1 MKNTQFLQFLIQ
13 KTEDMM
19 KQEFDLLVAAVK
31 RLEADD
37 QAKSATITSQQTE
50 IDSLTSQLAA
60 AVAAGS
66 DLPVTAITDL
76 TAEVNAIVPP
86 PA

>member
-1 MKNTQFLQFLIQ
+1 MK
-13 KTEDMM
+13 K
-19 KQEFDLLVAAVK
+19 EFDVLTESVK

-37 QAKSATITSQQTE
+37 QAKAATIAAQETTIAAQETE
-50 IDSLTSQLAA
+50 IASLKAQLAA

-66 DLPVTAITDL
+66 DLPVQAITDL

-86 PA
+86 PAA

>member
-1 MKNTQFLQFLIQ
+1 MKA
-13 KTEDMM
+13 
-19 KQEFDLLVAAVK
+19 EFDVLTAAVK

-37 QAKSATITSQQTE
+37 QAKAATIAAQETE
-50 IDSLTSQLAA
+50 IASLKAQLAA

-66 DLPVTAITDL
+66 DLPVQAITDL

-86 PA
+86 PAA